1 MEPRRF
7 FVSDLNSRGDLLA
20 TAEYTYEMLEKVPGA
35 AELIVH
41 FSTNLYRSPQEFET
55 TLPHVS
61 TLSMRWLA
69 SAETAGIAT
78 LRNKGELT
86 SLALLVSGQN
96 VEADHLTLEA
106 FQKHLL
112 RELHGTAIE
121 PSFALMEIT
130 QRPLVASVAFAAPKD
145 QTQQLITALA
155 DRCFAAAY
163 FRYLNLA

>member
-1 MEPRRF
+1 MTPRRF
-7 FVSDLNSRGDLLA
+7 FVSDLSSTGDIVA
-20 TAEYTYEMLEKVPGA
+20 SAEYTYEMLEKVPGA

-55 TLPHVS
+55 SLPHVP
-61 TLSMRWLA
+61 TLAMRWLA

-78 LRNKGELT
+78 LRNKGKLT
-86 SLALLVSGQN
+86 SLALLVSGLN
-96 VEADHLTLEA
+96 ADADHLTLEA
-106 FQKHLL
+106 FAKHLL

-121 PSFALMEIT
+121 PSFALMEIA
-130 QRPLVASVAFAAPKD
+130 QRPLVASVAFAAPTD
-145 QTQQLITALA
+145 QTQQLVTALA

>member
-1 MEPRRF
+1 
-7 FVSDLNSRGDLLA
+7 
-20 TAEYTYEMLEKVPGA
+20 
-35 AELIVH
+35 
-41 FSTNLYRSPQEFET
+41 
-55 TLPHVS
+55 
-61 TLSMRWLA
+61 MRWLA